1 MSLNIVPIIVEIR
14 EFKAKIKES
23 IEKLKEIDKLCKEMN
38 MLLILQ
44 DLANATNLQLKK
56 SQRLRE
62 RLAAAKAELK
72 KISGIGEE
80 MDGNTTTNEEEEFI
94 DALKDEMPEVFKNI
108 EANFGLLD
116 HIDSEL
122 KLVLKY
128 KDINKM
134 QAVKK
139 DLDEAS
145 VKVDQCESLVVKLD
159 NEVIEWD
166 AFKKLCRRDDELN
179 ELEKLVEDLSKDL
192 EGEM

>member
-1 MSLNIVPIIVEIR
+1 
-14 EFKAKIKES
+14 
-23 IEKLKEIDKLCKEMN
+23 
-38 MLLILQ
+38 
-44 DLANATNLQLKK
+44 
-56 SQRLRE
+56 
-62 RLAAAKAELK
+62 LAAAKAELK

>member
-1 MSLNIVPIIVEIR
+1 
-14 EFKAKIKES
+14 
-23 IEKLKEIDKLCKEMN
+23 
-38 MLLILQ
+38 
-44 DLANATNLQLKK
+44 
-56 SQRLRE
+56 
-62 RLAAAKAELK
+62 
-72 KISGIGEE
+72 
-80 MDGNTTTNEEEEFI
+80 
-94 DALKDEMPEVFKNI
+94 MPEVFKNI